1 MKNLLFGLA
10 VNAIRVPNRAKY
22 NAYEPEESAHD
33 GKCRALIMRGGGGKG
48 AYEIGAI

>member
-1 MKNLLFGLA
+1 MKNLLFSLA
-10 VNAIRVPNRAKY
+10 VSAIRVPQRAKY
-22 NAYEPEESAHD
+22 NAYEPDESVHD